1 MLKFKLEIY
10 LFSQHIFF
18 YVRGHLCQIFKTI
31 CYLSQGESQ
40 KIAHEDS
47 HILIVTTTIIVN

>member
-1 MLKFKLEIY
+1 MCLVIY
-10 LFSQHIFF
+10 PAKDNK
-18 YVRGHLCQIFKTI
+18 GHFLHVMVCQIFKTI

-47 HILIVTTTIIVN
+47 DIPIVTTTIIVN